1 MNPILVSGLINVE
14 VTVQVEG
21 FPIAYTP
28 VRYQFFG
35 VNSAVSGVGYNVA
48 KALTTL
54 GDAVRFV
61 SITGQD
67 LAGGQVL
74 AALDG
79 AGISRDFVAA
89 GVRQT
94 PQSVILYG
102 QDGRRQINVDLKD
115 LQEQVYP
122 PERFAAAL
130 AGCDLAILGNI
141 NFSRPFLA
149 AARAAGTR
157 IATDVHAIA
166 DLDDDYNRDFMA
178 HADILFMSHERL
190 PVAPEEWAAAVL
202 ARYGPAVVV
211 VGLGAA
217 GALLAVRGDG
227 FQGRFAAVPTRPV
240 ANTIGAGDALF
251 SAFVH
256 FYHRTADPYQA
267 LRRALV
273 FASYKIGES
282 GAASGFLTAPQL
294 DVLYAEVSPAQ
305 VDPTT

>member
-1 MNPILVSGLINVE
+1 VKPILISGLINVE
-14 VTVQVEG
+14 VTLQVEG

-28 VRYQFFG
+28 VRYPFFG
-35 VNSAVSGVGYNVA
+35 VSSAVSGVGYNVA
-48 KALTTL
+48 KALATL

-74 AALDG
+74 AALDE
-79 AGISRDFVAA
+79 AGISREFVVT

-94 PQSVILYG
+94 PQSVILY
-102 QDGRRQINVDLKD
+102 DREGRRQINVDLKD
-115 LQEQVYP
+115 MQEQVYP
-122 PERFAAAL
+122 PEGFAAAL

-141 NFSRPFLA
+141 NFARPFLA

-190 PVAPEEWAAAVL
+190 PVAPEEWVDAVL
-202 ARYGPAVVV
+202 ARYGPEIVV

-217 GALLAVRGDG
+217 GALLAVRAGG
-227 FQGRFAAVPTRPV
+227 FRGRFAAVPTRPV

-256 FYHRTADPYQA
+256 FYHRAPDPYQA
-267 LRRALV
+267 LRKALV

-282 GAASGFLTAPQL
+282 GAATGFLTEPQL
-294 DVLYAEVSPAQ
+294 DALYAEVTHGQP
-305 VDPTT
+305 

>member
-14 VTVQVEG
+14 GTLQVEG

-28 VRYQFFG
+28 VRYPFFG

-48 KALTTL
+48 SALTTL

-74 AALDG
+74 AALDS
-79 AGISRDFVAA
+79 AGISRDFVVA

-94 PQSVILYG
+94 PQSVILY
-102 QDGRRQINVDLKD
+102 DREGRRQINVDLKD
-115 LQEQVYP
+115 MQEQVYP
-122 PERFAAAL
+122 PERFAQAL

-149 AARAAGTR
+149 QARAAGTR

-190 PVAPEEWAAAVL
+190 PVAPEEWAAAVM
-202 ARYGPAVVV
+202 ARYGPEIVV

-217 GALLAVRGDG
+217 GALLAVRADG
-227 FQGRFAAVPTRPV
+227 FRGRFPAVPTRPV

-256 FYHRTADPYQA
+256 CYNRLADPYQA
-267 LRRALV
+267 LQKALV
-273 FASYKIGES
+273 FASYKIGEP
-282 GAASGFLTAPQL
+282 GAATGFLTAPQL
-294 DVLYAEVSPAQ
+294 DALYAEVTHGQP
-305 VDPTT
+305 

>member
-1 MNPILVSGLINVE
+1 
-14 VTVQVEG
+14 
-21 FPIAYTP
+21 
-28 VRYQFFG
+28 
-35 VNSAVSGVGYNVA
+35 
-48 KALTTL
+48 
-54 GDAVRFV
+54 
-61 SITGQD
+61 
-67 LAGGQVL
+67 
-74 AALDG
+74 
-79 AGISRDFVAA
+79 
-89 GVRQT
+89 
-94 PQSVILYG
+94 
-102 QDGRRQINVDLKD
+102 
-115 LQEQVYP
+115 
-122 PERFAAAL
+122 
-130 AGCDLAILGNI
+130 
-141 NFSRPFLA
+141 
-149 AARAAGTR
+149 
-157 IATDVHAIA
+157 
-166 DLDDDYNRDFMA
+166 MA

>member
-14 VTVQVEG
+14 VTVQVAG

-28 VRYQFFG
+28 VRYPFFG

-79 AGISRDFVAA
+79 AGISRDFVVT

-94 PQSVILYG
+94 PQSVILYDP
-102 QDGRRQINVDLKD
+102 DGRRQINVDLKD

-149 AARAAGTR
+149 QARAAGTC

-166 DLDDDYNRDFMA
+166 ELDDDYNRAFMA
-178 HADILFMSHERL
+178 HATILFMSHERL
-190 PVAPEEWAAAVL
+190 PVAPEEWVDAVM
-202 ARYGPAVVV
+202 ARYGPEIVV

-217 GALLAVRGDG
+217 GALLAVRADG
-227 FQGRFAAVPTRPV
+227 FRGRFAAVPTRPV

-251 SAFVH
+251 SVFVH

-282 GAASGFLTAPQL
+282 GAASGFLSAPQL
-294 DVLYAEVSPAQ
+294 DALYAEVSPAQ